1 MRKKGAKICL
11 LAPAGLLPCLT
22 MPRCATRQL
31 LVVIS
36 AKASGA
42 VSGFRNAGEVTLRT
56 LTGAGVTGLGQTAK
70 PKPYPRFQHFN
81 FLTVLTCA
89 LDVLEEAA
97 SKSRCPSSLAMGYL
111 KRLSN
116 LICGTR
122 ARRLCITEQVAC
134 LRIIAFNNYIS
145 ITGTPVTSTHIDSA
159 PKRSARRRPDGNDL

>member
-97 SKSRCPSSLAMGYL
+97 SKSRCVIACDGLLKAPVESYMRHSGKTTLHNRAGRVPPYHRIQQLYLDYRNSSDFHTY
-111 KRLSN
+111 R
-116 LICGTR
+116 
-122 ARRLCITEQVAC
+122 
-134 LRIIAFNNYIS
+134 
-145 ITGTPVTSTHIDSA
+145 
-159 PKRSARRRPDGNDL
+159 